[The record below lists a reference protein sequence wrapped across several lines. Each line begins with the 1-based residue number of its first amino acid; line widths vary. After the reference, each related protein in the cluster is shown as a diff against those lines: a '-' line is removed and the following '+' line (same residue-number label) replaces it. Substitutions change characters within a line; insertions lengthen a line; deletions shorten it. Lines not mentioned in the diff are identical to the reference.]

1 MNEYERLCGLYIDM
15 LMTVWYSHEA
25 WGWVVSVLFAEQ
37 TQSCLCGED
46 TSVQWLRLS
55 QNDNILKLKN
65 EFKLAPNPTRFG
77 AGRQSARVVN
87 QA

>member
-25 WGWVVSVLFAEQ
+25 WGWVVSVMFAEQ
-37 TQSCLCGED
+37 TQSCLYGED
-46 TSVQWLRLS
+46 ASVQWLRLS
-55 QNDNILKLKN
+55 QNDNALTLKN
-65 EFKLAPNPTRFG
+65 EFKLAPNPARFG
-77 AGRQSARVVN
+77 AGRRRARVVN